1 MDSGLMQSLTA
12 GIIVLAAGVFL
23 GRRAWRTLS
32 SAKRAGA
39 HDASCGSGGACG
51 CSGVSEST
59 PGKTNSFDTTAR

>member
-1 MDSGLMQSLTA
+1 MDSGLVQSLAA
-12 GIIVLAAGVFL
+12 GTIVLAAAVFL

-51 CSGVSEST
+51 CSGVAEPT
-59 PGKTNSFDTTAR
+59 PGTANSFDTTAR